1 MRVSIQQEP
10 FCLANEL
17 ESFTAANTAAGAV
30 VSFTGIVRSEPEN
43 PLEYMLIEHYPG
55 MTEKTII
62 KFMEKATTRWN
73 LKDYLII
80 HRFGKLNPGENI
92 VLVVTSSKHRRDA
105 FDAADYLMDYLK
117 SRAPFWK
124 KEVSEK
130 GVAWVESKPSD
141 EIALKRWK

>member
-1 MRVSIQQEP
+1 MRVSIQQKP
-10 FCLANEL
+10 FSLTNEL

-62 KFMEKATTRWN
+62 KFMEKAAARWN

-130 GVAWVESKPSD
+130 GVGWVESKPSD